1 MLRLIAVFILSL
13 ALLVP
18 ANAETYND
26 PKGRFSVTRPDGW
39 SEDRLV
45 IAGSGTFAF
54 SHQKSDA
61 APFDS
66 SCLGYYEETP
76 ETRSRSQQEIN
87 DKFEGRLTLD
97 FWREVIKS
105 TVSDADITMTVS
117 EVWSRNA
124 SGRAIHGAI
133 FTATGTENGKTVSAK
148 LKMEMHFVPGSVHI
162 AQCMALDEDFAAAD
176 KDLETIF
183 TSYTPIPSAMVSGV
197 ERPAPSVLTMY
208 AAPRLKGAAR
218 VLSQNTADLVAAGW
232 PTTSASLAV
241 DGSEPWQ
248 ICAGPNY
255 SGRCEVVLTAEA
267 GATGRPIV
275 VRSARRLSGP
285 EIATV
290 TATALRRMM
299 GHGASRKLIGRGS
312 QPN

>member
-1 MLRLIAVFILSL
+1 MLRLIAVFTLSF

-26 PKGRFSVTRPDGW
+26 PKDRFSVTRPDGW
-39 SEDRLV
+39 IEDRF
-45 IAGSGTFAF
+45 IIRGSGTFAF
-54 SHQKSDA
+54 SHEKSDA
-61 APFDS
+61 APFDG
-66 SCLGYYEETP
+66 SCMGYYEETP
-76 ETRSRSQQEIN
+76 ETRSHSQQEIN

-97 FWREVIKS
+97 FWREVMKS
-105 TVSDADITMTVS
+105 TASDTDITMTVD

-124 SGRAIHGAI
+124 SGRAIHGAM
-133 FTATGTENGKTVSAK
+133 FTGTGTEAGKTVSAK
-148 LKMEMHFVPGSVHI
+148 LKMEIHFVPGSVHI
-162 AQCMALDEDFAAAD
+162 AQCMALEEHFAAAG
-176 KDLETIF
+176 KDFETVL
-183 TSYTPIPSAMVSGV
+183 TSYTPIPGAMVSGV

-208 AAPRLKGAAR
+208 AAPHLKGAAR
-218 VLSQNTADLVAAGW
+218 VLSQSTANLAAAGW

-248 ICAGPNY
+248 ICSGPNY
-255 SGRCEVVLTAEA
+255 SGRCKVIRTAEP

-275 VRSARRLSGP
+275 VGSARRLSGKP

-299 GHGASRKLIGRGS
+299 GYGAFRKLIDR
-312 QPN
+312 